1 MGKKDKSKKGKGAE
15 KTIAKTL
22 KKQTTKLKK
31 ELAAKGEED
40 LEQVIKEL
48 EEADRKKNAIVEDL
62 LKDGPSRR
70 ANFSLNAHF
79 EKDEIVMFGGEYFN
93 GQKTYCFGDLVLYN
107 LKKKT
112 WLKIQA
118 PGAAPPRCAHQ
129 AVLTAGEGGQLWIF
143 GGEYASPSQSQF
155 YHYKDLWVFY
165 LKTKKWEK
173 INATL
178 GPSSRSGHRMVLCK
192 KNLVVFGGYHDN
204 GLDYKYYND
213 VHLFDLE
220 SRTWRKIE
228 PSGTAPSPRSGCQ
241 MVTLP
246 DGRILITGGYSK
258 NKVKKDVDK
267 GIIHSDAFLLFPDK
281 HDTNGTKWKWQTVK
295 LTGTKP
301 SPRTGMSVVANTIGN
316 RAYFFGGVHDEEE
329 DEENISGSFFND
341 LYCLDLEKLNFN
353 RIILDG
359 VKAKKEAS
367 ETEESTSAMPQEAEQ
382 AEPSELVEQPIVHDD
397 GIFTLTIGPSSTTN
411 AESAI
416 AGASG
421 TTAVNVTMPSPRM
434 GSGLCVKHGQ
444 LYLYGGIV
452 EDGDKQYTLNDMF
465 ALDLHKGVEWDE
477 LIHDE
482 QAKSEWIDSDSES
495 SGMDSDGSSDSND
508 DDEEESDE
516 AMEEN

>member
-1 MGKKDKSKKGKGAE
+1 MGKKDKAKKGKGAE

-22 KKQTTKLKK
+22 KKQTNKLKK

-40 LEQVIKEL
+40 LEQVIKDL

-70 ANFSLNAHF
+70 ANFSFNAHID
-79 EKDEIVMFGGEYFN
+79 KDEIIMFGGEYFN
-93 GQKTYCFGDLVLYN
+93 GQKTYVYGDLVIYN

-112 WLKIQA
+112 WLRIQS

-178 GPSSRSGHRMVLCK
+178 GPTSRSGHRMVLCK
-192 KNLVVFGGYHDN
+192 KQLVVFGGYHDN
-204 GLDYKYYND
+204 GMDYKYYND
-213 VHLFDLE
+213 LHTFDLE

-228 PSGTAPSPRSGCQ
+228 PAGIAPSPRSGCQ
-241 MVTLP
+241 MLALP

-258 NKVKKDVDK
+258 NKVKKDIDK
-267 GIIHSDAFLLFPDK
+267 GIVHSDAFLLVPDK
-281 HDTNGTKWKWQTVK
+281 HDTNGTKWKWQSVK
-295 LTGTKP
+295 LSGTKP

-316 RAYFFGGVHDEEE
+316 RAYFFGGVQDEEE
-329 DEENISGSFFND
+329 DEENISGTFFND

-353 RIILDG
+353 RITLDG
-359 VKAKKEAS
+359 VKSKKEVIDAEGAKSDMVQDVEQPEAS
-367 ETEESTSAMPQEAEQ
+367 VNA
-382 AEPSELVEQPIVHDD
+382 EQPIVVDD
-397 GIFTLTIGPSSTTN
+397 GVFTLTIGPSTSGN
-411 AESAI
+411 AENAN
-416 AGASG
+416 AGATG
-421 TTAVNVTMPSPRM
+421 AVAVQVTIPSPRM
-434 GSGLCVKHGQ
+434 GSGLCVKHGV

-482 QAKSEWIDSDSES
+482 QAKCEWIDSDSES
-495 SGMDSDGSSDSND
+495 SGMEGDDSSDD
-508 DDEEESDE
+508 DDDDEESDE
-516 AMEEN
+516 AMEES

>member
-1 MGKKDKSKKGKGAE
+1 MGKKDKAKKGKGAE

-22 KKQTTKLKK
+22 KKQTNKLKK

-40 LEQVIKEL
+40 LEQVIKDL

-70 ANFSLNAHF
+70 ANFSFNAHID
-79 EKDEIVMFGGEYFN
+79 KDEIIMFGGEYFN
-93 GQKTYCFGDLVLYN
+93 GQKTYVYGDLVIYN

-112 WLKIQA
+112 WLRIQS

-178 GPSSRSGHRMVLCK
+178 GPTSRSGHRMVLCK
-192 KNLVVFGGYHDN
+192 KQLVVFGGYHDN
-204 GLDYKYYND
+204 GMDYKYYND
-213 VHLFDLE
+213 LHTFDLE

-228 PSGTAPSPRSGCQ
+228 PAGIAPSPRSGCQ
-241 MVTLP
+241 MLALP

-258 NKVKKDVDK
+258 NKVKKDIDK
-267 GIIHSDAFLLFPDK
+267 GIVHSDAFLLVPDK
-281 HDTNGTKWKWQTVK
+281 HDTNGAKWKWQSVK
-295 LTGTKP
+295 LSGTKP

-316 RAYFFGGVHDEEE
+316 RAYFFGGVQDEEE
-329 DEENISGSFFND
+329 DEENISGTFFND

-353 RIILDG
+353 RITLDG
-359 VKAKKEAS
+359 VKSKKEVIDAEGATSDMVQDVEQPEAS
-367 ETEESTSAMPQEAEQ
+367 VNA
-382 AEPSELVEQPIVHDD
+382 EQPIVVDD
-397 GIFTLTIGPSSTTN
+397 GVFTLTIGPSTSGN
-411 AESAI
+411 AENAN
-416 AGASG
+416 AGATG
-421 TTAVNVTMPSPRM
+421 AVAVQVTIPSPRM
-434 GSGLCVKHGQ
+434 GSGLCVKHGV

-482 QAKSEWIDSDSES
+482 QAKCEWIDSDSES
-495 SGMDSDGSSDSND
+495 SGMEGDDSSDD
-508 DDEEESDE
+508 DDDEESDE
-516 AMEEN
+516 AMEES